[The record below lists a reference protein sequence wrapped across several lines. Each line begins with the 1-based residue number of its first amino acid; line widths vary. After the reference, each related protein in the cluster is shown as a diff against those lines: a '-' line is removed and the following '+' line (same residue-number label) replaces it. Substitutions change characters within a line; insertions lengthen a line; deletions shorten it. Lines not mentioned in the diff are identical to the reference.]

1 MNLTPKISVI
11 LPVYNVEK
19 WIERAILSLQK
30 QTLSDFE
37 AWLVDDGSTDN
48 SGNIC
53 DRIIK
58 NDNRFNVIHQK
69 NCGAATARNNA
80 LKKSRGRYIYF
91 MDPDDWC
98 EDDMLLSLY
107 NKAEST
113 NAQLVITG
121 FYIDTYYNKSN
132 YFQEKR
138 TAPNKIFKSKQEFRE
153 YSYKLFDAQL
163 LYAPWNKLYLRSYLI
178 DNNIKFPNTFWDDL
192 PFNLDVIR
200 DIERVSCVD
209 KHFYHFL
216 RARNEAENTKYRP
229 DMYKKREE
237 EHAWL
242 VDLYKYWNLNTPKI
256 KEFLAR
262 RYTER
267 LIGCV
272 ENLTCKDC
280 TLKTNEVKRKIKK
293 IISTK
298 NAIESLKLTK
308 PKSKMMKLMLIPY
321 KLQNTALIKLESKVI
336 SLTKQKFTKLFAKLK
351 ANR

>member
-1 MNLTPKISVI
+1 MNPTPKISVI

-19 WIERAILSLQK
+19 WIERAISSLQK
-30 QTLSDFE
+30 QTLRDFE

-53 DRIIK
+53 DRIVK

-69 NCGAATARNNA
+69 NSGAATARNNA
-80 LKKSRGRYIYF
+80 LIKSCGKYIYF

-98 EDDMLLSLY
+98 EDDMLLALY
-107 NKAEST
+107 DNAESI

-121 FYIDTYYNKSN
+121 FYIDTYYNENN

-192 PFNLDVIR
+192 PFNLDVTR

-237 EHAWL
+237 EHTWL
-242 VDLYKYWNLNTPKI
+242 VDLYKYWNLNTPEI

-280 TLKTNEVKRKIKK
+280 TLKTNEIKREIKE
-293 IISTK
+293 IISTE
-298 NAIESLKLTK
+298 NAIACLKLTK

-321 KLQNTALIKLESKVI
+321 NKQNVNLVRLESKVI
-336 SLTKQKFTKLFAKLK
+336 SLTKQKFTRLFAKLK